1 VPTGTQSWALACEI
15 VFSLGVHSL
24 KDKLIIEEK
33 PEAENFR
40 ANIRYSDDKYN
51 YLMKKSFIEDE
62 KWILI

>member
-1 VPTGTQSWALACEI
+1 MPTGTQSWALACEI

-33 PEAENFR
+33 PEAENFQ
-40 ANIRYSDDKYN
+40 ANIRYGDDKYLFN
-51 YLMKKSFIEDE
+51 EKIIIEDE